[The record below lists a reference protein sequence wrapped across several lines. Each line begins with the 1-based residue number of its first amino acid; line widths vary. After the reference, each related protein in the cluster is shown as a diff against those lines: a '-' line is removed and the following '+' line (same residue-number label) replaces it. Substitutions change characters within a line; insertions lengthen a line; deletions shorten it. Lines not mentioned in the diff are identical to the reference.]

1 MHDFDDFYAAHYAE
15 IVVQVFAAYGD
26 REEAEDFVQEAFVR
40 ALARWRRVDSYD
52 DPAAW
57 VRRVAFNLAA
67 SRWRRLRTARAY
79 LRSQRAEPVV
89 DPPDSQRLAIVAA
102 LATLPHRVRRAMVL
116 RYLVDLPVAEIAL
129 REDVPEGTVRSW
141 LHRGR
146 MALADRLDSEVH
158 HA

>member
-26 REEAEDFVQEAFVR
+26 RQDAEDVAQEAFVR
-40 ALARWRRVDSYD
+40 ALARWQRLDSYD

-67 SRWRRLRTARAY
+67 SRWRRLRTAHAF
-79 LRSQRAEPVV
+79 LQSQRDEPVIE
-89 DPPDSQRLAIVAA
+89 PPGAERLAIVEA
-102 LATLPHRVRRAMVL
+102 LATLPHRVRRAMAL
-116 RYLVDLPVAEIAL
+116 RYLVDLPIAEIAA
-129 REDVPEGTVRSW
+129 REGVPEATVRSW

-146 MALADRLDSEVH
+146 IALAARLKAEVN